1 MQLAIYAHPFD
12 LDALATGGGL
22 SRLRD
27 LGIGEVALACSYHD
41 GRWLMAHDP
50 RHVVRFLEDGT
61 VHFRPR
67 SDYGALQPQP
77 SSFVPANGPDPLDR
91 CLADAARTGLRV
103 RAWTVFAHNTRLG
116 ERHAESSVQ
125 NAFGDRY
132 SYALCPA
139 QPSVQQY
146 ELAVVRDLAARPGL
160 HTLEFEAL
168 GQMGWKHSSHHDK
181 ASFTPSGLLDAAL
194 SACFCS
200 ACSAR
205 LAGLGHDPQ
214 QLAAAVREF
223 VRQQVE
229 AGDAMAPV
237 KLPGNANELAAS
249 GLAAPWL
256 EPVLAGR
263 AATIRQLAAAVTA
276 LTPQLARAVQVH
288 PHPWFTGSQLSAASA
303 AAFPVGDERVLTC
316 YGEGPDAIGKLLD
329 SDGAKAIAGS
339 PRRVCLWP
347 KAPQFNTD
355 EDLRKLHDLCTQRG
369 IGSLAIY
376 HLGLLPWR
384 TIERVAK
391 MFAR

>member
-12 LDALATGGGL
+12 LDALAEVGGL

-27 LGIGEVALACSYHD
+27 LGIGEIAVACSYHD

-50 RHVVRFLEDGT
+50 QRAVRFLEDGT

-67 SDYGALQPQP
+67 SDYGPLQPLP
-77 SSFVPANGPDPLDR
+77 SSFVPPSGADPLQR
-91 CLADAARTGLRV
+91 CLADAERIGMRV
-103 RAWTVFAHNTRLG
+103 RAWTVFAHNSRLG
-116 ERHAESSVQ
+116 ERHPECTVQ

-139 QPSVQQY
+139 QAAVQQY
-146 ELAVVRDLAARPGL
+146 ELGLVRDLAAQPGL
-160 HTLEFEAL
+160 HAIEFEAL

-181 ASFTPSGLLDAAL
+181 ASFAPAGLLDAAL

-200 ACSAR
+200 ACSER
-205 LAGLGHDPQ
+205 LAAAGHDPRA
-214 QLAAAVREF
+214 LASAVREF

-229 AGDAMAPV
+229 AGDAMAPT
-237 KLPGNANELAAS
+237 KLPGNPVELLATGIVAA
-249 GLAAPWL
+249 WL
-256 EPVLAGR
+256 QPVLAAR
-263 AATIRQLAAAVTA
+263 AATVRQLAAAVTA
-276 LTPQLARAVQVH
+276 LTPKVARAIQVH
-288 PHPWFTGSQLSAASA
+288 PHPWFTGSQLAASSA

-329 SDGAKAIAGS
+329 SDGGKSIAGS
-339 PRRVCLWP
+339 PRRLCIWP
-347 KAPQFNTD
+347 KAPQFATD
-355 EDLRKLHDLCTQRG
+355 EDLRKLADLCSQHG
-369 IGSLAIY
+369 IGALAIY